1 MSQMSFEELI
11 ALGAAAQKQLI
22 ELRAAPAAAEAT
34 RINAIQAELA
44 VKLGEI
50 RRTYPGLSVESAFEA
65 LERER
70 VEGRGRQPN
79 LNFYPFMAKSKAP
92 PPSKGRGNGDRA
104 EQDVGSS

>member
-65 LERER
+65 LERENPSSWSSGS
-70 VEGRGRQPN
+70 VEC
-79 LNFYPFMAKSKAP
+79 KEP
-92 PPSKGRGNGDRA
+92 PTALGQGVSY
-104 EQDVGSS
+104 